1 MTSKRS
7 ESHHELHSS
16 SAHKTANHDEI
27 RRWVEARGGVPST
40 VKGTSKD
47 GAGVLRI
54 DFPESEADERLEAI
68 SWEEFFDKFDESELE
83 FLYQDEKASGE
94 RSYFC
99 KFVGRSEGAPK
110 IH

>member
-1 MTSKRS
+1 
-7 ESHHELHSS
+7 
-16 SAHKTANHDEI
+16 
-27 RRWVEARGGVPST
+27 VEARRGVPST

-54 DFPESEADERLEAI
+54 DFPESEADERLQAI

-99 KFVGRSEGAPK
+99 KFVGRSEGARK
-110 IH
+110 TH